1 MVAGLWPIQV
11 SCDSR
16 GQVGALARHA
26 SEQGR
31 EVRVRIDAGFRLE
44 YARGLM
50 TLVED
55 ARQTPRQAH
64 VHRPGTAH
72 ASATKRA
79 KVDAEVLTENGK

>member
-1 MVAGLWPIQV
+1 
-11 SCDSR
+11 
-16 GQVGALARHA
+16 
-26 SEQGR
+26 
-31 EVRVRIDAGFRLE
+31 
-44 YARGLM
+44 M